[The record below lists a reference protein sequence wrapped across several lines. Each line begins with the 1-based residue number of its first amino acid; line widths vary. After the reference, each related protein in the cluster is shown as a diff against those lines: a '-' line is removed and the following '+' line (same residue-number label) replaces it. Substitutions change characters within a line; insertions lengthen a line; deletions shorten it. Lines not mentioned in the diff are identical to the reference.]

1 METIEKYNVF
11 ILLGDFN
18 YLYGEVNFVTD
29 VVYDPM
35 MDISL
40 VLIDTS
46 SDRFKQLLV
55 KNNITKKVIKDF
67 KLKDVYNIDHS
78 EVYMKVLELFLT
90 LSNVDKTMDFF
101 LDNYDRL
108 NELERCIMRWKNGDV
123 TVGKRRII
131 RVNDLGEFIRVT
143 EDNLYHMWVRDYN
156 DPDDIIVEF
165 MSDLSDAE
173 LFEGRLSGVVS
184 AEVPE
189 WVYY

>member
-123 TVGKRRII
+123 IVGKRRII

-173 LFEGRLSGVVS
+173 LFEGRLSGVVAS
-184 AEVPE
+184 EVPE